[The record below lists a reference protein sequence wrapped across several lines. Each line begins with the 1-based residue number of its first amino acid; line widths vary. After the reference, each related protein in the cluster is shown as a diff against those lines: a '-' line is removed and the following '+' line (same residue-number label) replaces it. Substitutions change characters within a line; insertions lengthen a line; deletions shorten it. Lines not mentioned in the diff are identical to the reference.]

1 MCVFVCIKISGSPR
15 TVCKKQCIKQCDY
28 FLDLG
33 STLSLHCVYQQKF
46 VQEIFSTLLI
56 FISNKSSKLMVRM
69 KKIKSCHFIISEG
82 KSHST
87 FILIFS
93 SCCFQDKGLKPGYSP
108 TSFRRAQW
116 KFSSVYYFRIKHFA
130 IYKLD
135 KEL

>member
-15 TVCKKQCIKQCDY
+15 TDCKKQCIKQCDY

-46 VQEIFSTLLI
+46 VQEILSTLLI

-69 KKIKSCHFIISEG
+69 KKIKLPFESCHFIISER
-82 KSHST
+82 KPHST

-93 SCCFQDKGLKPGYSP
+93 SGCFQDKGLKPVYSP
-108 TSFRRAQW
+108 ISFTRAQ
-116 KFSSVYYFRIKHFA
+116 
-130 IYKLD
+130 
-135 KEL
+135 